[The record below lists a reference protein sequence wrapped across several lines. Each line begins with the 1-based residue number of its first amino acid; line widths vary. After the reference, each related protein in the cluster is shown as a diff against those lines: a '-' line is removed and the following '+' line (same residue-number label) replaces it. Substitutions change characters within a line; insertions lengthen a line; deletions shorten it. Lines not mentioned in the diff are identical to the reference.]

1 MTTLVAARL
10 PALHLQ
16 TLGVLMIF
24 AAVVLA
30 GLSISGEGTA
40 PRALGAEAR
49 LSRALEGF
57 DLVSTT
63 FPTSVSSATHHR
75 RYVLQGAGAG
85 NHIEILR
92 FAKTAEARS
101 YLVHQ
106 GVRTGCYE
114 EVGSTTCR
122 IRNGNSVLIARSGV
136 SCPSKRTRESAS
148 RRAKHLLEIG
158 EDILLKPT

>member
-10 PALHLQ
+10 PALRLQ
-16 TLGVLMIF
+16 TLGILMIP

-30 GLSISGEGTA
+30 GLSISGEGTT

-57 DLVSTT
+57 DLVTT
-63 FPTSVSSATHHR
+63 TTPTSVSSATHHR

-92 FAKTAEARS
+92 FADAAEARA

-106 GVRTGCYE
+106 GVRAGCSQGA
-114 EVGSTTCR
+114 GSTTCR
-122 IRNGNSVLIARSGV
+122 MRNGNSVLITRSEA
-136 SCPSKRTRESAS
+136 SCPSRRTNDSAE
-148 RRAKHLLEIG
+148 RRAKHFLEIG
-158 EDILLKPT
+158 KKTLITS